1 MKEQA
6 MKKSWPLYDESSSEN
21 EVEYENLYF
30 LKLQRIMD
38 WISSGA
44 SPVSFDDTTIR
55 GIKEYSEKSC
65 FKGFSC
71 SQERTINNIYNGYR
85 IEKWYKRNMN
95 GNSELP
101 AKKEKEN
108 WWDSDTL
115 TSRDFKHKK
124 K

>member
-1 MKEQA
+1 MGWMKEQA

-30 LKLQRIMD
+30 IKLQRIMD

-65 FKGFSC
+65 FKGFSYF
-71 SQERTINNIYNGYR
+71 QEKTINNIYNGYR
-85 IEKWYKRNMN
+85 IEKWFKRNMN
-95 GNSELP
+95 ENSE
-101 AKKEKEN
+101 
-108 WWDSDTL
+108 
-115 TSRDFKHKK
+115 F
-124 K
+124 